1 MWFVMLTT
9 FRENFRE
16 GWTVRW
22 SKRGKIFCYF
32 SLTTTFLFIL
42 IFFGFLNCIYQAFTT
57 DFYLL
62 SFSLTTLYQ
71 LLKLHLVV
79 RCQNHGLMNLWI
91 IIETVKLL
99 IVRITFE
106 TKWKNPRWAQLYYT
120 AFLNETKQKIEQEL
134 QEIGVEE
141 SKKQDFLLAAASSNI
156 FRVTKGCGLETC
168 GELTGHQNLSSSN
181 FHTRC
186 YFRLQLPQA
195 YPSHVV

>member
-1 MWFVMLTT
+1 MLTT

-106 TKWKNPRWAQLYYT
+106 TKTVEKSKMSTALLYSVLKWDETENWAGV
-120 AFLNETKQKIEQEL
+120 ARNWSWREQEAGFFVNCRLFLHL
-134 QEIGVEE
+134 QGYKGLWTRNLWWTDRS
-141 SKKQDFLLAAASSNI
+141 SKFKLFKFS
-156 FRVTKGCGLETC
+156 
-168 GELTGHQNLSSSN
+168 
-181 FHTRC
+181 
-186 YFRLQLPQA
+186 Y
-195 YPSHVV
+195 